1 MAVIPPYVE
10 YMKISRIDE
19 SGQDLT
25 PTLEALTQ
33 IKLPFPNGISRTYFP
48 ISRARYSDYFLFSLS
63 SINNEPPFTGYAAT
77 LDYNFTGSLKTG
89 VALGPAST
97 IVFFPTAQQYNSNNI
112 PISSSS
118 KDNANFYDPFDKK
131 YLLNTLPGKIL
142 NIRAKVIFTP
152 TSTVFTTNWFGIY
165 IIPPGVTDLLPNPVA
180 TVFNGID
187 GANPYLYKLSTNV
200 GQGAPNP
207 STLEFDVDVPVG
219 KIPPGSSIEVRVIG
233 GAINAAVTI
242 LPGSEIYIK
251 STPAITGSTL
261 ETIPEPYLPV
271 KFEGSDCDVLLNN
284 VDQYPPNRFLQDI
297 DYSGNPNTPVNF
309 NALLSGSAAK
319 GTVPESYYTSKN
331 QIDPRYN
338 GVKNQ
343 SSDVNLYN
351 PKAGNTDFGVPTNIG
366 TFGQTPSITSL
377 DNTIVEFQW
386 AGGTTPEIPL
396 GGSFKLLNRILE
408 VTSTNLVR
416 TITPGDNPYE
426 FGYIRKINSASG
438 SPNFFLAISESR
450 GDYYQ
455 ALNNSYKRGTKLV
468 PFIYVPNPG
477 SNPTLPSITTIIET
491 TIQVPSVSKFAG
503 SSSYTTEGG
512 FKSYGRWSSGTSYI
526 TIFGGNNNTPGFS
539 GLERFIT
546 KLSYNDDE
554 GRYGTRNSISVSGS
568 GQAEV
573 MDPILRSLESGE
585 RWFITLINNFDYPIS
600 INDKSQ
606 IFSEIIGS
614 GNPGNNQQE
623 LNKKGVFEITGM
635 SRSDSNFGS
644 LAGALNFYTNVSNFT
659 GTDFNLGENING
671 TSGLGFLIWKSD
683 DSNQS
688 QAVIVEDVTT
698 GGVGTGAF
706 IPEFTTD
713 IIKENFEEI
722 TRKYGSNTSG

>member
-1 MAVIPPYVE
+1 MAVQTPYVE
-10 YMKISRIDE
+10 YIKISRTDE

-33 IKLPFPNGISRTYFP
+33 IKLPFTNGVSVIYYPISRT
-48 ISRARYSDYFLFSLS
+48 RYGDYFLFSLS
-63 SINNEPPFTGYAAT
+63 KNGNAAPLAADAGT
-77 LDYNFTGSLKTG
+77 IDYNFTSSISTTPVQHQFGFPDFYSEIIPLNTPTTDPLNFFND
-89 VALGPAST
+89 VARAYQ
-97 IVFFPTAQQYNSNNI
+97 F
-112 PISSSS
+112 
-118 KDNANFYDPFDKK
+118 
-131 YLLNTLPGKIL
+131 NTLPQKDIVL
-142 NIRAKVIFTP
+142 DIESQVNISVLLFGQNVRISVFIIDPITFSNSTVLSATGRIATEVYLVTQNGIQNFNKTVTIPKENITPGNQIVVIFSGGGGFAGLAGATFQP
-152 TSTVFTTNWFGIY
+152 NSKFSISSTAESGIT
-165 IIPPGVTDLLPNPVA
+165 IP
-180 TVFNGID
+180 
-187 GANPYLYKLSTNV
+187 
-200 GQGAPNP
+200 
-207 STLEFDVDVPVG
+207 
-219 KIPPGSSIEVRVIG
+219 
-233 GAINAAVTI
+233 
-242 LPGSEIYIK
+242 
-251 STPAITGSTL
+251 
-261 ETIPEPYLPV
+261 TIPEPYLPSR
-271 KFEGSDCDVLLNN
+271 FAGTDCDVLLNN

-366 TFGQTPSITSL
+366 TFGQTPPITSL

-396 GGSFKLLNRILE
+396 GGSFKLLNKILE
-408 VTSTNLVR
+408 VTSTNQVR

-426 FGYIRKINSASG
+426 FGYIRKINSASS
-438 SPNFFLAISESR
+438 SPNFFLPISESR

-477 SNPTLPSITTIIET
+477 SSPTLPSITTIIET

-503 SSSYTTEGG
+503 SSSYSTEGG
-512 FKSYGRWSSGTSYI
+512 YNSYGRWSSGNNYI
-526 TIFGGNNNTPGFS
+526 TIFGGNNNTPGFP

-554 GRYGTRNSISVSGS
+554 GRYGTRKSISVSGS
-568 GQAEV
+568 GQSEV

-585 RWFITLINNFDYPIS
+585 RWFITLLNNFDYPIS
-600 INDKSQ
+600 VNDKSQ

-635 SRSDSNFGS
+635 SRSTGGGS
-644 LAGALNFYTNVSNFT
+644 FAGALNFYTNVSNFT
-659 GTDFNLGENING
+659 GTDYYLGNDI
-671 TSGLGFLIWKSD
+671 SGNPSLGFLIWKSP

-688 QAVIVEDVTT
+688 AAVIVEDVTT

-706 IPEFTTD
+706 ISEFTTD
-713 IIKENFEEI
+713 TIKENFEEI

>member
-1 MAVIPPYVE
+1 MAVTIPYVE
-10 YMKISRIDE
+10 YIKISRTDE

-33 IKLPFPNGISRTYFP
+33 IKLPFTNGVSVIYYPISRT
-48 ISRARYSDYFLFSLS
+48 RYGDYFLFALS
-63 SINNEPPFTGYAAT
+63 SINNTPPFSGDAAT
-77 LDYNFTGSLKTG
+77 LDYNFTSSISTTPVQHQFGFPDFYSEIIPLNTPTTDPLNFFND
-89 VALGPAST
+89 VARAYQ
-97 IVFFPTAQQYNSNNI
+97 F
-112 PISSSS
+112 
-118 KDNANFYDPFDKK
+118 
-131 YLLNTLPGKIL
+131 NTLPQKDIVL
-142 NIRAKVIFTP
+142 DIESQVNISVLLFGQNVRISVFIIDP
-152 TSTVFTTNWFGIY
+152 TTYSNSTVLSATGRIATEVYN
-165 IIPPGVTDLLPNPVA
+165 VTQ
-180 TVFNGID
+180 NGIQ
-187 GANPYLYKLSTNV
+187 NFNKT
-200 GQGAPNP
+200 
-207 STLEFDVDVPVG
+207 
-219 KIPPGSSIEVRVIG
+219 
-233 GAINAAVTI
+233 VTI
-242 LPGSEIYIK
+242 PKENITPGNQIVVVFSGGGGFAGLAGATFQPNSKFSIS
-251 STPAITGSTL
+251 STAESGITIP
-261 ETIPEPYLPV
+261 TIPEPYLPSR
-271 KFEGSDCDVLLNN
+271 FAGTDCDVLLNN
-284 VDQYPPNRFLQDI
+284 VDQYPPNQFLQDI
-297 DYSGNPNTPVNF
+297 DYSGNPNIPVNF

-366 TFGQTPSITSL
+366 TFGQTPPITSL

-396 GGSFKLLNRILE
+396 GGSFKLLNKILE
-408 VTSTNLVR
+408 VTSTNQVR

-426 FGYIRKINSASG
+426 FGYIRKINSASS

-477 SNPTLPSITTIIET
+477 SSPTLPSITTIIET

-512 FKSYGRWSSGTSYI
+512 FTGYGRWSSGTSYI
-526 TIFGGNNNTPGFS
+526 TIFGGNNNTPGFP

-554 GRYGTRNSISVSGS
+554 GRYGTRKAISVSGS

-573 MDPILRSLESGE
+573 MDPIMRSLESGE
-585 RWFITLINNFDYPIS
+585 RWFITLLNNFDFPIS
-600 INDKSQ
+600 VNDKSQ

-614 GNPGNNQQE
+614 GNPGNNQKE

-635 SRSDSNFGS
+635 ARSTGGGS
-644 LAGALNFYTNVSNFT
+644 FAGALNFYTNVSNFT
-659 GTDFNLGENING
+659 GTDFALGENING
-671 TSGLGFLIWKSD
+671 TPGLGFLIWKSP

-698 GGVGTGAF
+698 GGIGTGAF